1 MEGYPGNAAI
11 SFESFVEA
19 VDRLITPALLELGY
33 LRIGPYRSAKG
44 THGSDEYA
52 MGYEACD
59 EATRRRVMPDDPAT
73 ADEAWLRLDPSTGLL
88 NLSPVFAAVAGT
100 DRAADRQ
107 YAPASSDV
115 SALLRAVGEAL
126 NQLRQYFEGS

>member
-1 MEGYPGNAAI
+1 VEGSSSSETTN
-11 SFESFVEA
+11 FESFVEA
-19 VDRLITPALLELGY
+19 VDRLVTPAMLELGY
-33 LRIGPYRSAKG
+33 LRIGAYRAEKAR
-44 THGSDEYA
+44 GSDEFA
-52 MGYEACD
+52 MGYEAYD

-107 YAPASSDV
+107 HASASSDV

-126 NQLRQYFEGS
+126 NQLRQYFEGG